1 MNSTAVRLRAVADD
15 DLVSAEIQHHGISGH
30 LERLKDHA
38 VRLRFHR
45 GNTIAAAGDAAAHIY
60 VVSAGCLRLT
70 HHGKDGRRHIADF
83 LFGGDIWG
91 LGDAHNFALSAE
103 AVSPTTITAYPR
115 QQFDRLGEGNNRLR
129 SEIFAHLSDS
139 IQRAHRHLYL
149 LSCLSARE
157 RVATFL
163 TRMMQ
168 KSQLVYGARLDLP
181 MGRQDIADHLGL
193 TVETVCRALAALKAE
208 SVIEVPNAH
217 LVVVRDGS
225 ALSAVAGEPSLS

>member
-1 MNSTAVRLRAVADD
+1 MTSTAAVLRAVTDDSFVYAD
-15 DLVSAEIQHHGISGH
+15 IQQQGLSDH
-30 LERLKDHA
+30 LTRLKDCA

-45 GNTIAAAGDAAAHIY
+45 GDVIAAAGNTAAHIY
-60 VVSAGCLRLT
+60 VVSAGCLRLI
-70 HHGKDGRRHIADF
+70 HHAQDGRRHVADF
-83 LFGGDIWG
+83 LFGGEVWG
-91 LGDAHNFALSAE
+91 LGDARTFALTAE

-129 SEIFAHLSDS
+129 AEIFAHLSAS
-139 IQRAHRHLYL
+139 IQRAHQHLFL

-168 KSQLVYGARLDLP
+168 KSQLVYGSRLDLP

-193 TVETVCRALAALKAE
+193 TVETVCRALAALRAE
-208 SVIEVPNAH
+208 NLIEVPNAH
-217 LVVVRDGS
+217 LVVVRDAS
-225 ALSAVAGEPSLS
+225 ALSAVAGEPSA